1 MVTFLTI
8 VIAILAVNGLI
19 LMVLSRQFAPIKL
32 SRTAAALEE
41 RVENYAPMRRLLDRN
56 ELLYLRNQPGFT
68 RQMEIR
74 LRRQRA
80 TLFAHYLRSLQA
92 DFREACDAL
101 KVVMVQASADRSDL
115 ASLVLRNQA
124 QFAYRIATL
133 RVHVVLY
140 RWGVGTVDV
149 AGVFAPFDALRDVLQ
164 TLIPVAQTGAI

>member
-1 MVTFLTI
+1 MVVFLTI

-32 SRTAAALEE
+32 SRTAPALEE
-41 RVENYAPMRRLLDRN
+41 RVENYSPMARLLDRN

-68 RQMEIR
+68 REMELR

-101 KVVMVQASADRSDL
+101 KVVMAQASTDRRDL
-115 ASLVLRNQA
+115 ASLVLRSQA
-124 QFAYRIATL
+124 QFAYRVTAL
-133 RVHVVLY
+133 RVQVVLY
-140 RWGVGTVDV
+140 RFGVGTVDV

-164 TLIPVAQTGAI
+164 TLTPVAQTGAI